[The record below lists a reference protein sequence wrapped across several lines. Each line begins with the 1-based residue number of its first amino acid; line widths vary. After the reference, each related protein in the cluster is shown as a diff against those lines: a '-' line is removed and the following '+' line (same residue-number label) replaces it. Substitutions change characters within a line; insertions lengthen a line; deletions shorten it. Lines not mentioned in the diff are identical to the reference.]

1 MRRQYLDRTVMLG
14 VLSLSG
20 ALLARDIEAQ
30 QAATTHTIFMN
41 AIEFKGSTTTGCVAA
56 SGREA
61 PTAGVTFPQGGE
73 HEQKHDTR

>member
-1 MRRQYLDRTVMLG
+1 MRRQYLRSIVAGG
-14 VLSLSG
+14 VLILSG
-20 ALLARDIEAQ
+20 ALLVGGVAAQ